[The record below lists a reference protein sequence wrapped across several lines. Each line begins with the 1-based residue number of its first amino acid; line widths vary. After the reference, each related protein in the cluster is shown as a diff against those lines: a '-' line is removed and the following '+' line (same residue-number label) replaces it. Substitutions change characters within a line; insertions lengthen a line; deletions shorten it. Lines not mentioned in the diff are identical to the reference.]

1 MGALADC
8 ELVRGPLI
16 GQPANTITTIA
27 FIIAGLAVARRSDMR
42 WVGAAIIATGIGSLL
57 FHGPMPPGSE
67 WAHDTSLAWLI
78 MVVAGWGRPWEPW
91 TRLPGLVLLG
101 VVFVAAP
108 VVADPVAVGLVAAAL
123 GLIIIP
129 DRSTHNL
136 GPIALLGVAAIIG
149 RLGATGG
156 PLCDPTSAWQ
166 PHALWH
172 VAAAGAVAWWA
183 LSRPEPELSESFSR
197 GS

>member
-16 GQPANTITTIA
+16 GQPANTITTVA
-27 FIIAGLAVARRSDMR
+27 FIIAGLAVARRADMR
-42 WVGAAIIATGIGSLL
+42 WVGIAVSATGVGSLL

-78 MVVAGWGRPWEPW
+78 LVIAGWSRPWEEW
-91 TRLPGLVLLG
+91 TRLPGLIILG

-108 VVADPVAVGLVAAAL
+108 VVADPVAVALVAATM
-123 GLIIIP
+123 GLILIP
-129 DRSTHNL
+129 DRSVHNM
-136 GPIALLGVAAIIG
+136 GPVALLGVAAIVG

-156 PLCDPTSAWQ
+156 PLCDPTSLLQ

-172 VAAAGAVAWWA
+172 IAAAVAVAWWA
-183 LSRPEPELSESFSR
+183 LARPIPEVSE
-197 GS
+197 

>member
-16 GQPANTITTIA
+16 GQPANAATTVA
-27 FIIAGLAVARRSDMR
+27 FIIAGLAVARRRDMR
-42 WVGAAIIATGIGSLL
+42 WVGAAIVATGIGSLL

-78 MVVAGWGRPWEPW
+78 LVIAGWNRPWERW
-91 TRLPGLVLLG
+91 TRLPGLILLG
-101 VVFVAAP
+101 VVFVATP
-108 VVADPVAVGLVAAAL
+108 VVADPVAVALVGAAL
-123 GLIIIP
+123 GLILIP
-129 DRSTHNL
+129 DRSTHSL
-136 GPIALLGVAAIIG
+136 GPVLLLGAAAIVG

-156 PLCDPTSAWQ
+156 PLCDPTSLWQ

-183 LSRPEPELSESFSR
+183 LARPEPAQRE
-197 GS
+197 